1 MAPGFWRGKRLVITA
16 GPTREAL
23 DPVRFLS
30 NESSGRMGWAL
41 ARAAR
46 RRGARVTLVHGPT
59 GRPAPRGV
67 RAVPVTSAREML
79 AATLRAARGADAVV
93 GAAAVADW
101 RPAVL
106 QKSKIKKSGPPPTL
120 RLVANPDILKTLSKN
135 RRGVRPRLA
144 GFALET
150 DRLLDN
156 ARKKMTEKKLDL
168 IVANGPGALGA
179 DRTDAWIL
187 SATGWALRHRGTKDA
202 LAGRLLDAL
211 GNRP

>member
-1 MAPGFWRGKRLVITA
+1 MVSGFWRGKRLVITA

-59 GRPAPRGV
+59 GLPAPRGV
-67 RAVPVTSAREML
+67 HSIPVTSAREML
-79 AATLRAARGADAVV
+79 AATLRAARGAEAVV

-101 RPAVL
+101 RPGVV
-106 QKSKIKKSGPPPTL
+106 QKSKIKKSGRPL
-120 RLVANPDILKTLSKN
+120 AIRLVPNPDILKTLSN
-135 RRGVRPRLA
+135 RRRKGKPRLA

-156 ARKKMTEKKLDL
+156 ARKKMAEKKLDL
-168 IVANGPGALGA
+168 IVANGPAALGA
-179 DRTDAWIL
+179 SRSDAWIL
-187 SATGWALRHRGTKDA
+187 SATGWAVRHHGTKDA

>member
-1 MAPGFWRGKRLVITA
+1 LIFERP
-16 GPTREAL
+16 P
-23 DPVRFLS
+23 
-30 NESSGRMGWAL
+30 
-41 ARAAR
+41 AA
-46 RRGARVTLVHGPT
+46 
-59 GRPAPRGV
+59 
-67 RAVPVTSAREML
+67 
-79 AATLRAARGADAVV
+79 LRAARGADAVV

-106 QKSKIKKSGPPPTL
+106 QKSKIKKSGRPPTL

-168 IVANGPGALGA
+168 IVANGPEALGA

-202 LAGRLLDAL
+202 LAERLLDAL

>member
-1 MAPGFWRGKRLVITA
+1 
-16 GPTREAL
+16 
-23 DPVRFLS
+23 
-30 NESSGRMGWAL
+30 WAL

-106 QKSKIKKSGPPPTL
+106 QKSKIKKSGRPPTI

-168 IVANGPGALGA
+168 IVANGPEALGA